1 MKDYG
6 EYMGKKICIDNH
18 LKTMQNSKT
27 MQSHGPHLR
36 KELCNTT
43 QNNTRSRPFTHARVC
58 KIPATDYVENYAKSG
73 LMPTVK
79 YARARPLTHTKI
91 IITTSVNIY
100 ATLYLR
106 KNYTK
111 IMPVTCA
118 TPRKTKVTT
127 IAKLCKV
134 LYDSTMQA
142 IAVAADTKSKTN
154 NLQRKRIAQL
164 LLLKYVKF
172 IKF

>member
-1 MKDYG
+1 MVLTYAK
-6 EYMGKKICIDNH
+6 
-18 LKTMQNSKT
+18 
-27 MQSHGPHLR
+27 
-36 KELCNTT
+36 
-43 QNNTRSRPFTHARVC
+43 
-58 KIPATDYVENYAKSG
+58 NYATPHK
-73 LMPTVK
+73 TVK

-111 IMPVTCA
+111 TMPVTCA
-118 TPRKTKVTT
+118 TPRKTKDTT

-134 LYDSTMQA
+134 LYDPTMQA

-154 NLQRKRIAQL
+154 NLQRNRIAQL
-164 LLLKYVKF
+164 LLKF
-172 IKF
+172 IKFIKF